1 MQDDRM
7 VRRKAY
13 IGNGTRKQSVRI
25 FRATIFSD
33 EFRALATGVNY

>member
-1 MQDDRM
+1 MQDARM

-25 FRATIFSD
+25 FRSTIFSG
-33 EFRALATGVNY
+33 EFRALTMGVNY